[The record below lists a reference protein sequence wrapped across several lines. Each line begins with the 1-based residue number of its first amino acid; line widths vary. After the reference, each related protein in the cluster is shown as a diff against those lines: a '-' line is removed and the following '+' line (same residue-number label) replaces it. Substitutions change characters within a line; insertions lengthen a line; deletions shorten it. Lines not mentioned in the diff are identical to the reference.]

1 MKVFVIGT
9 RGIPGI
15 PGGVEQ
21 HCEQLYPLIAKNN
34 IRVKLSRRSS
44 YVKDKLREW
53 KGVELVDIYSPKT
66 KSLEAI
72 IHTSLSII
80 YAKFWGADIVHIHAI
95 GPAIMT
101 PLARILRMRVV
112 VTNHGPD
119 YDRQKWGGLAK
130 SILRLGE
137 YLGCKYANEVIV
149 ISEHIRGI
157 VQKRCSRDSNL
168 IYNGVPIPEL
178 VTSTSYIKSLSLAPQ
193 GYIIAVA
200 RLVPEKGL
208 NDLIDAFEALDSDV
222 KLVIAGDSDHEDSY
236 SKGLKNRAKLNDNIF
251 MPGYVT
257 GSDLEQLFTHA
268 RLFAMPSYHEG
279 LPIALLEALSYG
291 LPVVV
296 SDIPANAEV
305 GLASGCY
312 FPVGNVE
319 LLTHTITSWLK
330 LDINESYKLNIQ
342 SWVSRKYN
350 WDNISNSTIS
360 MYQSLNRA

>member
-9 RGIPGI
+9 RGVPGI

-34 IRVKLSRRSS
+34 VRVKLSRRSS

-53 KGVELVDIYSPKT
+53 RGVELVDIYSPKT

-101 PLARILRMRVV
+101 PLARILRMKVV

-178 VTSTSYIKSLSLAPQ
+178 VTSTSYIDSLSLAPQ

-208 NDLIDAFEALDSDV
+208 NDLIDAFEALDGDI

-257 GSDLEQLFTHA
+257 GSDLDQLFTHA

-305 GLASGCY
+305 GLASECY
-312 FPVGNVE
+312 FPVGSVSE
-319 LLTHTITSWLK
+319 LSERMSSWLVVDQTEEDRVIIK
-330 LDINESYKLNIQ
+330 EWANL
-342 SWVSRKYN
+342 KYN
-350 WDNISNSTIS
+350 WSNICNETFALYKGLI
-360 MYQSLNRA
+360 